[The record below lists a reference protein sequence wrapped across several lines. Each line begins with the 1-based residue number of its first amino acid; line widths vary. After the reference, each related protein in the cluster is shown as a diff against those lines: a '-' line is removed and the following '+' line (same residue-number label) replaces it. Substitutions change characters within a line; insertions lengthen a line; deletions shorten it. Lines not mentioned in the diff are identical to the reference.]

1 MTNDIWKIG
10 QESTCK
16 TWEMYLNLCKF
27 ISVKKEAPKRHFY
40 NAFGGYEIKN
50 QLRKCDC
57 LQTSCVAKGLCFVH
71 FIFRF
76 WFFVTFGNQVT
87 KIWKYYKI
95 FVFVGN
101 VPGGLGLCLTLISSS
116 TAYLIFEYFILYQ
129 GTWLLFPDLM
139 SIILGSREYFFFL

>member
-1 MTNDIWKIG
+1 MTNDIWKSG

-16 TWEMYLNLCKF
+16 TWKMYLNLCRF
-27 ISVKKEAPKRHFY
+27 ISVRWYTKAALFNCIWSIWVRDKESVEKMR
-40 NAFGGYEIKN
+40 
-50 QLRKCDC
+50 L
-57 LQTSCVAKGLCFVH
+57 AKGLCFVH
-71 FIFRF
+71 STFRF
-76 WFFVTFGNQVT
+76 WYFVTFGNQVT

-95 FVFVGN
+95 FVFVWN

-116 TAYLIFEYFILYQ
+116 TAYLIFEYFFLYQ